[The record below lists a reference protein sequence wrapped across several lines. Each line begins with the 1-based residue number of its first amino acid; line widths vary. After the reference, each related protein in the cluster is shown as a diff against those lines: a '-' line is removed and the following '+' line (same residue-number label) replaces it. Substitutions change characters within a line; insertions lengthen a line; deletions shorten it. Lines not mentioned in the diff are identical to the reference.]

1 MPFRRAVC
9 RPSLHSLAAL
19 EKKWVQGACT
29 LSLPI
34 FTAHHLRFELAFPAP
49 HTLPIRD
56 GTSPPSLR
64 SFAADSARARARLG
78 KRPW

>member
-19 EKKWVQGACT
+19 EKKGVQGACT

-34 FTAHHLRFELAFPAP
+34 FTAHHLRSELAFTAP
-49 HTLPIRD
+49 QTLPIRD

-64 SFAADSARARARLG
+64 SFTADSARARARLG